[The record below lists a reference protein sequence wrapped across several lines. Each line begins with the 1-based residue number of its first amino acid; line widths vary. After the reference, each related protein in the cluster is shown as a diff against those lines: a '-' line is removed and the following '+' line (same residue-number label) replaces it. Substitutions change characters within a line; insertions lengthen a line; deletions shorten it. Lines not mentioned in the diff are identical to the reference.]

1 MIEPTW
7 LTLEDIDVIVRAIEA
22 EFPGHFIELYP
33 HKIGDLEAGLHRAR
47 NKWAF
52 EDQTDLIVLAAEHAF
67 GIGKA
72 HAFGDGNKRVCFLAA
87 SLFLQHNGVDLIEPE
102 PRFFAQPIKDL
113 MADVITVDQ
122 LASLF
127 EQHAELIDWEAG

>member
-52 EDQTDLIVLAAEHAF
+52 EYQSDLMILAAEHAF

-72 HAFGDGNKRVCFLAA
+72 HAFGDGNKRICFLAA
-87 SLFLQHNGVDLIEPE
+87 TLFLQHNGVDLVEPE

-113 MADVITVDQ
+113 MANLMTVDQ
-122 LASLF
+122 LAELF
-127 EQHAELIDWEAG
+127 EPHATLIDDDEH

>member
-7 LTLEDIDVIVRAIEA
+7 LTLQDIDVIVRAIEA

-33 HKIGDLEAGLHRAR
+33 HKIGDLEAGLYRAR

-52 EDQTDLIVLAAEHAF
+52 EGQNDLMVLAAEHAF

-87 SLFLQHNGVDLIEPE
+87 SLFLQHNGVDLVEPE
-102 PRFFAQPIKDL
+102 PRFFSQPIKGL
-113 MADVITVDQ
+113 MANLITVDQ
-122 LASLF
+122 LAGLF
-127 EQHAELIDWEAG
+127 EQHAELIDWD